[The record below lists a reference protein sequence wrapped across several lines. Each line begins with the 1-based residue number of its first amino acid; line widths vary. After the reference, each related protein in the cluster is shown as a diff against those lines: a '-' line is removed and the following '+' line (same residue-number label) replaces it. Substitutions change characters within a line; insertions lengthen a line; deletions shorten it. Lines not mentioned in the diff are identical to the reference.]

1 MSRLYLLNQLEREKH
16 ALNTTHRGCS
26 RMSNEPHR
34 ARFQDNNNKND
45 VCETAFTIKAQQ
57 HLARSRLKRSSL
69 IEIVMMNNLSF
80 CERS

>member
-1 MSRLYLLNQLEREKH
+1 MSRLYLVNQLEREKH

-45 VCETAFTIKAQQ
+45 VCETAFTIKAQ
-57 HLARSRLKRSSL
+57 
-69 IEIVMMNNLSF
+69 
-80 CERS
+80 

>member
-16 ALNTTHRGCS
+16 ALNTMHRVCS

-45 VCETAFTIKAQQ
+45 VCETAFTIKAQ
-57 HLARSRLKRSSL
+57 
-69 IEIVMMNNLSF
+69 
-80 CERS
+80 